1 MKNDIMVVQRMGFKI
16 QGPDAN
22 ELEDLF
28 DTLTDELSDL
38 EDTNDQFLDSTV
50 SIDFDAMRVEIAV
63 TAVGDSFEEAEATA
77 DSCVRAAIHA
87 TGGITR
93 DWKTTQK
100 EAELACA

>member
-1 MKNDIMVVQRMGFKI
+1 MVVQRMGFTIKGADSD
-16 QGPDAN
+16 Q
-22 ELEDLF
+22 LEDLF

-50 SIDFDAMRVEIAV
+50 AIEADQMRVEISV

-87 TGGITR
+87 TGGITK

-100 EAELACA
+100 KAELASA